1 MNDNPFLKYVLTFLL
16 GVATGTAVGLLLAPS
31 SGEELRA
38 NIKTQADT
46 QVARLQDEY
55 QKTVQEM
62 QSRVD
67 NLNSEMQALSNRVK
81 KSG

>member
-16 GVATGTAVGLLLAPS
+16 GVATGTAVGLLVAPS

-38 NIKTQADT
+38 NIKSQADA
-46 QVARLQDEY
+46 QAARLQEEY
-55 QKTVQEM
+55 QKGVHEM
-62 QSRVD
+62 QTRLD
-67 NLNSEMQALSNRVK
+67 KLNSEMQELSNRIK